1 MDDYREKLREYS
13 RKLDEEIHDKGFKR
27 DLAARF
33 VVIWTLLSRIP
44 LPKEWWPETVPE
56 GNRALA
62 LAPLAGGLLG
72 LLTGLVVSAASVL
85 GLNALA
91 GAWVGGEDRSIHLSS
106 GGEGSRIALPI
117 FANFMKKVYG
127 DSKLGITE
135 KDQFPIPVNAVSYD
149 CDESAEPAAALPSGS
164 GEGDEFF
171 D

>member
-13 RKLDEEIHDKGFKR
+13 RKLDEELHDKGFKR

-91 GAWVGGEDRSIHLSS
+91 GAWVAPPFIFSSAGRSTSTAGETC
-106 GGEGSRIALPI
+106 GTA
-117 FANFMKKVYG
+117 
-127 DSKLGITE
+127 
-135 KDQFPIPVNAVSYD
+135 
-149 CDESAEPAAALPSGS
+149 SAPDAPATGCAR
-164 GEGDEFF
+164 
-171 D
+171 